1 MVIDPGPNIPKHIDM
16 LLSATEGNISYLV
29 ATHTHP
35 DHSEAV
41 KPLAKLTGA
50 KVIGKSPPNDQDH
63 DQTFKPNRE
72 INDGDIINIED
83 IPEAN
88 FSPVG
93 DLCENDVVNLIG
105 ESNIIP
111 VSCDFTLPGET
122 PTYVWSV
129 SPDSGYSLL
138 NDSEDNPTTLEIQ
151 NPIITFTEEG
161 SYTLSLTV
169 TTECGSDTHSETFNV
184 LANPNVD
191 FDLDSSTFCSTSS
204 TRAACSAAGTATP
217 TTRLRGTS
225 VGSPGCALSASSSWS
240 TSRPSSFAGLLSS
253 PGALRRRVHLR
264 TGRRRSRGAVPPQP
278 PPFPLLERPPPR
290 PRHVR

>member
-1 MVIDPGPNIPKHIDM
+1 MEE
-16 LLSATEGNISYLV
+16 SQF
-29 ATHTHP
+29 
-35 DHSEAV
+35 
-41 KPLAKLTGA
+41 TG
-50 KVIGKSPPNDQDH
+50 
-63 DQTFKPNRE
+63 
-72 INDGDIINIED
+72 IINIED

-138 NDSEDNPTTLEIQ
+138 SDSEDNPTTLESQ

-191 FDLDSSTFCSTSS
+191 FELDSTTFCSTSTYIIDFS
-204 TRAACSAAGTATP
+204 NELTPNYSDGFSAP
-217 TTRLRGTS
+217 TDYTWT
-225 VGSPGCALSASSSWS
+225 VTGSD
-240 TSRPSSFAGLLSS
+240 
-253 PGALRRRVHLR
+253 
-264 TGRRRSRGAVPPQP
+264 
-278 PPFPLLERPPPR
+278 
-290 PRHVR
+290 